1 MESSDI
7 EHEYLSGSQISLR
20 SLILRIL
27 PLLLTSSVIILLLVT
42 SRPTEG
48 GPIIVLGMLALVFLL
63 FVQVLSLGLGVVAPM
78 FGFSLSPSRVFL
90 LSVILSVGGVFLVG
104 LQTLNQLSVTDVI
117 LVILLEVMAN
127 FYIAR
132 RF

>member
-7 EHEYLSGSQISLR
+7 EHEQSSNTQISLR
-20 SLILRIL
+20 
-27 PLLLTSSVIILLLVT
+27 VILLKLLPVLFTVVALAVILVT

-48 GPIIVLGMLALVFLL
+48 GPIIVLSMLALLFLL
-63 FVQVLSLGLGVVAPM
+63 FVQVISLGLGVVTSV
-78 FGFSLSPSRVFL
+78 FGVSLSPSRIFL
-90 LSVILSVGGVFLVG
+90 LSIVISVGGIFLVG
-104 LQTLNQLSVTDVI
+104 LQTLNQLSLTDVI
-117 LVILLEVMAN
+117 LVILLEVVAN